1 MVAPPSMLFF
11 GPQAPWPAQEVMLQ
25 LREILLRDPRLR
37 SLLCSIKELSDL
49 WHIMAQRDP
58 ELRVVRGAEALKELD
73 DWINH
78 GQARSPSG
86 ASPNISCMP
95 LTVIVQLLQ
104 YFHFIEHNDQGLPH
118 TEVIK
123 AVSVGGVQGFCIG
136 LLSAVVVA
144 ASRTEEDV
152 SVLGGVAV
160 RLAMCVGAY
169 VDLDAA
175 RGCSTSSLAVRWGS
189 SEGHSQVTEVLK
201 GHPDAY
207 ISVVRDITDVNV
219 TAPTASVDSLLR
231 AFAGR
236 GIAVK
241 PTGIEGRCHST
252 ENIGAYQKIA
262 ELCAA
267 RPGLSFPSA
276 THLLVPVCS
285 NADAQVLGGRPLHE
299 LLLRN
304 ILCDVS
310 NWYLT
315 ATTAV
320 SKLINTTDPTIVTF
334 GLIDGFPS
342 SLARDAALTILKW
355 KTTQPA
361 AALPCPET
369 GTPIPGRRYPE
380 NAVAVVGMACKFPG
394 ANSLEEFWDV
404 ISEGRS
410 MCREMPESRFSTKG
424 LRRSADGKLKFWGN
438 FVDDADAFDHR
449 FFKKSGREAASMDP
463 QQRML
468 LQVAYA
474 AMENSGYFAVGAE
487 DGSPRDVGVYIGA
500 CSNDY
505 NDNVASHKPTAFSS
519 LGTLRAFLSGRI
531 SHWFNWTGPSITY
544 DTACSSSAVAI
555 DAACK
560 ALQLGEC
567 SQAVAGGVSL
577 YTNPNFYQN
586 LAAASF
592 LSPTG
597 PTKPFDASA
606 DGYCRGE
613 GAGLVVLKKLSAAL
627 ADGDTVIGVI
637 ASSAVNQN
645 QNSTYITVPHGDSQQ
660 QLYRKV
666 VGGAAVRAEDVSYV
680 EAHGTG
686 TPVGDPIE
694 FDSIRNV
701 FSHGQQLAVGSVK
714 GNIGHLE
721 GAAGIASLIK
731 VCLML
736 QKKTLP
742 VQANFKTMNPK
753 IAGSGTENML
763 VPTATVPWSAEFRV
777 ACINNYGAA
786 GSNAAMIVCEAPD
799 KEVRK
804 MPQLP
809 KYPIYMS
816 AGTDESLRA
825 FCAELGAQVK
835 KTAPGSDGDGDGDNT
850 IVSSI
855 SHALARTQSRSLPC
869 TITSTVSTTG
879 ELLHL
884 LAAPNN
890 AMEQAAQAKPV
901 VLCFGGQVRS
911 YVGLSREVYESCGRL
926 RDGLDRVDAA
936 LGALGL
942 PGIYPAIFQR
952 SPVDDDV
959 VRLHA
964 VFFAMQYAS
973 ARASI
978 EAGLPVAGVIGHSFG
993 QLTALAVSGALSLE
1007 DGLRLVCGRAA
1018 LMKQHWGAER
1028 GAMLSVDADLATV
1041 LDGTAGSGSGSGS
1054 VEVACFNGDASHVLV
1069 GPVVE
1074 VEAAHTR
1081 FQALGVSA
1089 RRLPVSHGFH
1099 SHLTEPLLP
1108 HLAQL
1113 AAQLAFREPSIPLET
1128 CSKDRSWPIPTPQLI
1143 VEHTRSPVYFTHAVR
1158 RLAARL
1164 PAGCAWV
1171 EAGSSSGITSMVRRA
1186 LPSEQQ
1192 KHTFVPARIAD
1203 VDDASALANLADTTV
1218 ALWKAGHRSARFWPY
1233 DRRPL
1238 SASLHVNPPPYQFE
1252 KSRHWLPWIDYAAEG
1267 LSKADAAPP
1276 SEDEK
1281 KPAVLLRFV
1290 GYQDQNRR
1298 SALFHVD
1305 PSVDEYKLL
1314 VEGHAVLAEP
1324 LCPAPLYAE
1333 LAVRSAAA
1341 VSKEADVGAPA
1352 VEGLEIKM
1360 PLGLDPSR
1368 FITLNL
1374 EASDDGTGAWH
1385 FEVSSKAAKG
1395 DVKAVSHATGRVR
1408 LVHDSSKLQA
1418 EFARYQRLVG
1428 FHRFAEL
1435 EADPDADALKGSMIY
1450 RVFSR
1455 VVLYAPY
1462 YKGVRNVCAKD
1473 HHVAGTVRL
1482 PPHDLS
1488 ALNDMVTN
1496 PLAVDNFFQV
1506 AGLHVNSLNECAPG
1520 EVMVCTK
1527 IDSIHASPHF
1537 RNSGGKTSWLVYSS
1551 YTPSNDREAVNDVF
1565 VFDADTKQLVFIG
1578 LGARFT
1584 RTSVTGLARVLG
1596 RANSANVASPTT
1608 TKTPLLL
1615 QNRAKAPPALPIKP
1629 TPISSP
1635 ISFSAPL
1642 RSPVVRASRIRPK
1655 KTKKL
1660 KAPGRDV
1667 LQEVKVLLNKV
1678 SEVAIAEIKEDS
1690 TLDDLGIDSLMVMEV
1705 QSEVESTF
1713 KIEIPNFDWQ
1723 KLGTPKLL
1731 SDYLAKRVQG
1741 GSREAISSSSSSFG
1755 SSSDVGEAETDTSSV
1770 TSVEEVPV
1778 AVQKPKPQRRSPPPT
1793 TPKPLALRSASISP
1807 APSPPA
1813 TPAPRTEYNAQQAF
1827 EDVRFDYDVY
1837 AAQTG
1842 FANFWRHVYPEQ
1854 ARLTLAYTVE
1864 AFAQLGC
1871 PLDALSADALVP
1883 HIKGLARHEP
1893 LINQL
1898 YIVLEDG
1905 GLVYSDGVDVRR
1917 TQKLIDHEPASS
1929 IFQHVVRKF
1938 PQHTAEHRLLNLTG
1952 SRLSDCLTGAAD
1964 PLKLLFA
1971 DRANKDLLEDVYT
1984 NGPMYKAITKLLG
1997 EFLLKVG
2004 SVGEP
2009 LHILELG
2016 GGTGGTTKYVV
2027 DYLTQRGVK
2036 FTYTFSD
2043 LSGALVASARK
2054 KFAGRSNMN
2063 FTVIDIEKAPPA
2075 ELLGKHHV
2083 VLSTNCIH
2091 ATRNLTRSAS
2101 NIRQLLRP
2109 DGFVSLVEFT
2119 RNIFWFDLV
2128 FGLLD
2133 GWWLFEDGR
2142 KHVLADQW
2150 FWDSSLRAAGFGH
2163 VAWTDGTSEEARTL
2177 RIITAFANQPQNE
2190 ELRIRRASLRHSRSR
2205 SGQSSPSVATVQWKN
2220 VDGVPLLADIYYP
2233 PADQV
2238 STSTKRPVG
2247 MILDLLDNNL
2257 L

>member
-1 MVAPPSMLFF
+1 M
-11 GPQAPWPAQEVMLQ
+11 
-25 LREILLRDPRLR
+25 
-37 SLLCSIKELSDL
+37 
-49 WHIMAQRDP
+49 
-58 ELRVVRGAEALKELD
+58 
-73 DWINH
+73 
-78 GQARSPSG
+78 
-86 ASPNISCMP
+86 
-95 LTVIVQLLQ
+95 
-104 YFHFIEHNDQGLPH
+104 
-118 TEVIK
+118 
-123 AVSVGGVQGFCIG
+123 
-136 LLSAVVVA
+136 
-144 ASRTEEDV
+144 
-152 SVLGGVAV
+152 
-160 RLAMCVGAY
+160 
-169 VDLDAA
+169 
-175 RGCSTSSLAVRWGS
+175 
-189 SEGHSQVTEVLK
+189 
-201 GHPDAY
+201 
-207 ISVVRDITDVNV
+207 
-219 TAPTASVDSLLR
+219 DSLLR
-231 AFAGR
+231 ALAGR
-236 GIAVK
+236 GITAK
-241 PTGIEGRCHST
+241 PTGIEGRCHSN
-252 ENIGAYQKIA
+252 ENTGAYQKIA
-262 ELCAA
+262 DLCAA
-267 RPGLSFPSA
+267 RPGLTFPSA
-276 THLLVPVCS
+276 SHLLVPVCS
-285 NADAQVLGGRPLHE
+285 NADAQVLRGRPLHE
-299 LLLRN
+299 LLLRD

-315 ATTAV
+315 TTTAV
-320 SKLINTTDPTIVTF
+320 SKLIKTSDPSVVTF

-342 SLARDAALTILKW
+342 SLSRGSTLKVIKW
-355 KTTQPA
+355 KTVQPA
-361 AALPCPET
+361 AALPSP
-369 GTPIPGRRYPE
+369 GTVTPTPGRRYPE

-410 MCREMPESRFSTKG
+410 MCREMPESRFGTKG

-474 AMENSGYFAVGAE
+474 AMENSGYFSSRPE
-487 DGSPRDVGVYIGA
+487 EGSPRDVGVYIGA

-505 NDNVASHKPTAFSS
+505 NDNVASHKPNAFSS

-560 ALQLGEC
+560 AIQLGEC

-627 ADGDTVIGVI
+627 ADGDDVIGVI

-645 QNSTYITVPHGDSQQ
+645 QNCTYITVPHGDSQQ

-666 VGGAAVRAEDVSYV
+666 VNGAAVRPDDVSYV

-694 FDSIRNV
+694 FDSIKNV
-701 FSHGQQLAVGSVK
+701 FSNGQQLAVGSVK

-721 GAAGIASLIK
+721 GAAGVASLIK

-736 QKKTLP
+736 QKKTVPL
-742 VQANFKTMNPK
+742 QANFRTMNPK
-753 IAGSGTENML
+753 IAVGATEKIA
-763 VPTATVPWSAEFRV
+763 VPTATVPWSADFRV

-786 GSNAAMIVCEAPD
+786 GSNAAMIVCEAPGQ
-799 KEVRK
+799 ENAQV
-804 MPQLP
+804 PQLP

-816 AGTDESLRA
+816 AGTDESMRA
-825 FCAELGAQVK
+825 FCAELSAQVK
-835 KTAPGSDGDGDGDNT
+835 KAAAPGNDDGNT
-850 IVSSI
+850 IVGSVSR
-855 SHALARTQSRSLPC
+855 ALARTQSRGLPC
-869 TITSTVSTTG
+869 TITSAVSTTA
-879 ELLHL
+879 ELLQL
-884 LAAPNN
+884 LSSPNK
-890 AMEQAAQAKPV
+890 AVEHAAQTKPV

-926 RDGLDRVDAA
+926 RDELDHVDAT
-936 LGALGL
+936 LGTLGL

-952 SPVDDDV
+952 SPADDDV

-964 VFFAMQYAS
+964 MFFAMQYAS

-978 EAGLPVAGVIGHSFG
+978 EGGLRVAGVIGHSFG
-993 QLTALAVSGALSLE
+993 QLTALAVAGALSLE

-1018 LMKQHWGAER
+1018 LMKQSWGAER
-1028 GAMLSVDADLATV
+1028 GAMLSVDAELSTV
-1041 LDGTAGSGSGSGS
+1041 LDGMVGGG
-1054 VEVACFNGDASHVLV
+1054 VEVACFNADASHVLV
-1069 GPVVE
+1069 GP
-1074 VEAAHTR
+1074 AAEIDAVHAR
-1081 FQALGVSA
+1081 FQASGVST

-1099 SHLTEPLLP
+1099 SRLTEPLLP
-1108 HLAQL
+1108 QLEQL
-1113 AAQLAFREPSIPLET
+1113 AGQLTFREPSIPLET
-1128 CSKDRSWPIPTPQLI
+1128 CSKDRSWPVPTPQLI

-1164 PAGCAWV
+1164 QGACAWV

-1186 LPSEQQ
+1186 LPSEEQQ
-1192 KHTFVPARIAD
+1192 THTFVPARIAD
-1203 VDDASALANLADTTV
+1203 VDDAPALANLADSAV
-1218 ALWKAGHRSARFWPY
+1218 ALWKAGHRSARFWPN
-1233 DRRPL
+1233 DRRPRCL
-1238 SASLHVNPPPYQFE
+1238 SPQVNLPPYQFE
-1252 KSRHWLPWIDYAAEG
+1252 KSRHWLPWIDFAEQRP
-1267 LSKADAAPP
+1267 STTDAAPVR
-1276 SEDEK
+1276 EDDEK
-1281 KPAVLLRFV
+1281 KPPVLLRFV
-1290 GYQDQNRR
+1290 GFQSQDRR

-1314 VEGHAVLAEP
+1314 VKGHAVLAEP

-1341 VSKEADVGAPA
+1341 LSDEADVGAPA
-1352 VEGLEIKM
+1352 IEGLEIKM
-1360 PLGLDPSR
+1360 PLGLDPTR
-1368 FITLNL
+1368 FITLKL
-1374 EASDDGTGAWH
+1374 EASEDATGAWD

-1395 DVKAVSHATGRVR
+1395 DVKTVSHATGRVR
-1408 LVHDSSKLQA
+1408 LVHNSSKLQA

-1428 FHRFAEL
+1428 FNRFAEL
-1435 EADPDADALKGSMIY
+1435 EADLDAEALKGSMIY
-1450 RVFSR
+1450 RVFSS

-1482 PPHDLS
+1482 PQHNLP

-1506 AGLHVNSLNECAPG
+1506 AGLHVNSLNECAEG

-1527 IDSIHASPHF
+1527 IDSIHASPQF
-1537 RNSGGKTSWLVYSS
+1537 RSSGGKNSWRVYSS
-1551 YTPSNDREAVNDVF
+1551 YTPSSDREAVNDVF
-1565 VFDADTKQLVFIG
+1565 VFDAETKQLVFIG
-1578 LGARFT
+1578 IGARFT
-1584 RTSVTGLARVLG
+1584 RTSIAGLSKILG
-1596 RANSANVASPTT
+1596 RANSGTVVSPAT
-1608 TKTPLLL
+1608 TKAPLLL

-1635 ISFSAPL
+1635 ITFSAPL
-1642 RSPVVRASRIRPK
+1642 RSPVVRTVPIRPK
-1655 KTKKL
+1655 KTRKL
-1660 KAPGRDV
+1660 SVPTRDV

-1678 SEVAIAEIKEDS
+1678 SEVAVAEIKEDS

-1713 KIEIPNFDWQ
+1713 QIEIPNVDWQ
-1723 KLGTPKLL
+1723 NLGTPKLL

-1741 GSREAISSSSSSFG
+1741 GSRESNSSSSSSVG
-1755 SSSDVGEAETDTSSV
+1755 SSSDVGGAETDTSSV

-1778 AVQKPKPQRRSPPPT
+1778 VVKKPEPRRRSPPPT
-1793 TPKPLALRSASISP
+1793 TPKPLALRSASMSRT
-1807 APSPPA
+1807 SPPVA
-1813 TPAPRTEYNAQQAF
+1813 MPVTSPKYNPQQAF

-1837 AAQTG
+1837 TAQTG
-1842 FANFWRHVYPEQ
+1842 FANFWRDVYPEQ

-1864 AFAQLGC
+1864 AFTQLGC

-1883 HIKGLARHEP
+1883 RIKGLARHEP
-1893 LINQL
+1893 LIKQL
-1898 YIVLEDG
+1898 YIIAEDS

-1917 TQKLIDHEPASS
+1917 TEKPVDHEPASS
-1929 IFQHVVRKF
+1929 IFQRIVRKF
-1938 PQHTAEHRLLNLTG
+1938 PQHAAEHRLLDITG
-1952 SRLSDCLTGAAD
+1952 SRLADCLTGAAD

-1971 DRANKDLLEDVYT
+1971 DRKNKDLLEDVYT
-1984 NGPMYKAITKLLG
+1984 NGPMYEAITKLLG
-1997 EFLLKVG
+1997 EFLLRVG
-2004 SVGEP
+2004 SAGEP
-2009 LHILELG
+2009 LNILELG

-2027 DYLTQRGVK
+2027 DYLTRQGVE

-2043 LSGALVASARK
+2043 LSGALVAAARK
-2054 KFAGRSNMN
+2054 KFAGRSNMH
-2063 FTVIDIEKAPPA
+2063 FTVIDIESAPPA

-2091 ATRNLTRSAS
+2091 ATRNLTRSTS

-2177 RIITAFANQPQNE
+2177 RIITAFANQPQND
-2190 ELRIRRASLRHSRSR
+2190 ELRIRRASLRRSRGR
-2205 SGQSSPSVATVQWKN
+2205 SGQSPPSVATVQWNN

-2233 PADQV
+2233 RADQV
-2238 STSTKRPVG
+2238 SASTKRPVG
-2247 MILDLLDNNL
+2247 MILDLLGDNL